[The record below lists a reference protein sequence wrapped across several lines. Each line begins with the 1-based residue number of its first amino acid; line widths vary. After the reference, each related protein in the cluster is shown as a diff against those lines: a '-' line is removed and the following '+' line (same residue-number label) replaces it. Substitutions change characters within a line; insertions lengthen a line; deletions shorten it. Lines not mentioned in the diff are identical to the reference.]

1 MNQAN
6 LRCLGHSVSVGAK
19 ERTTMTLKEKIVA
32 KVAGC
37 GMNCDPS
44 EIAESILEIPE
55 LKEAL
60 AYMAAVDSAHPV
72 FGEIREMLDRERQA

>member
-44 EIAESILEIPE
+44 EIADRILEIPE

-60 AYMAAVDSAHPV
+60 DLHP
-72 FGEIREMLDRERQA
+72 GLYRPNLGHSISTGTRKA